1 MFEVLNSAAIA
12 GKLTIVEDGFFTWS
26 DREDRVTASAFF
38 ALNDSAAHYMVL
50 ELRKRAKGRP
60 VVISLADNAR
70 EQMSLIRDG
79 FVESERKGNTVKW
92 RLENA
97 PSTA

>member
-26 DREDRVTASAFF
+26 DRKDRVTASTFF
-38 ALNDSAAHYMVL
+38 ALNYEAVLVMVGL
-50 ELRKRAKGRP
+50 LRDRADGRP
-60 VVISLADNAR
+60 VVISLAADAC
-70 EQMSLIRDG
+70 EQMSLTATG
-79 FVESERKGNTVKW
+79 FVEAERKGNTVKW

>member
-1 MFEVLNSAAIA
+1 MFEVLNSAALK
-12 GKLTIVEDGFFTWS
+12 GKLTIVEDGFFTWA
-26 DREDRVTASAFF
+26 DREDHVTASTFF
-38 ALNDSAAHYMVL
+38 ALNDSATHYMVL

-60 VVISLADNAR
+60 VVISLAADAL
-70 EQMSLIRDG
+70 EQQALIVAG
-79 FVESERKGNTVKW
+79 FVEFKRKGNTVKW